1 MEHGKTFTWIIALGY
16 LVGIAPA
23 FADAP
28 IPAEALERKARIE
41 QRALAP
47 TREALQR
54 RARSIAR
61 LKLQGVPVMEDLPVI
76 ETTREARKRSKQ
88 EIADRAVA
96 LVLVANRGEQDKAA
110 YIRSVADWHQAIDKM
125 TPKERA
131 FFNDNYPDPHTRSA
145 FTWRYEAACVMFWAL
160 GLVKELPPPSQE
172 CDAVPLLMRVIS
184 SDHQRF
190 PKGSKLRPLTQI
202 LDAADLTY
210 RYHWALRDARQRGE
224 ALQSV
229 RHDVIIERHTALNW
243 LIGYMDQH
251 WDDITT
257 DT

>member
-1 MEHGKTFTWIIALGY
+1 MQYRRDFIWIPALIF
-16 LVGIAPA
+16 LVGSAAA
-23 FADAP
+23 FANDP

-41 QRALAP
+41 QRTLAP

-54 RARSIAR
+54 RSRSIA
-61 LKLQGVPVMEDLPVI
+61 LIKQQGIPVMEGLPVI
-76 ETTREARKRSKQ
+76 ETTREARRRSKQ

-96 LVLVANRGEQDKAA
+96 LVLVAYRGEQDNAA
-110 YIRSVADWHQAIDKM
+110 YARSVAGWHQAIDKM

-131 FFNDNYPDPHTRSA
+131 FFTDDYPEAITRSA

-160 GLVKELPPPSQE
+160 GFVKELPPPSKE
-172 CDAVPLLMRVIS
+172 CDAVQLLMRVIG

-190 PKGSKLRPLTQI
+190 LKGSKLRPLASI
-202 LDAADLTY
+202 LDAADLAY
-210 RYHWALRDARQRGE
+210 RYHWALRDAQQRG
-224 ALQSV
+224 ASLPNV
-229 RHDVIIERHTALNW
+229 RHDIIIERHAALNW
-243 LIGYMDQH
+243 LIGYMDQD